1 MRTAAPQTLNDAQRA
16 AVELLDGPLLV
27 VAGAGT
33 GKTRVIEERTARL
46 LERGVAPERVLLMT
60 FTRKAAAE
68 MLERAA
74 LRHPLARRVDGG
86 TFHHVAY
93 RLVARNFRAL
103 GLAGPP
109 T

>member
-1 MRTAAPQTLNDAQRA
+1 
-16 AVELLDGPLLV
+16 V

-46 LERGVAPERVLLMT
+46 LERGVAPEQVLLMT

-74 LRHPLARRVDGG
+74 RRTRWRAASTAGRSTTSRTASWRATSARWASRGRRRSS
-86 TFHHVAY
+86 TPTT
-93 RLVARNFRAL
+93 
-103 GLAGPP
+103 PP
-109 T
+109 TRSRR